1 MVNKGFNQS
10 YVRVPLFWN
19 CRVRYRWIIFIFGQK
34 NWHRCWCCIRT
45 LFRRSTGKDL
55 SGPLISTIF
64 PPLNFFI
71 LYFFCFFKSLS
82 KKIFDPSP
90 EILVKFGRDLPPA
103 WSKATFSTLRNLKQL
118 ESSL

>member
-71 LYFFCFFKSLS
+71 LHFFCFFKSLS
-82 KKIFDPSP
+82 KK
-90 EILVKFGRDLPPA
+90 KF
-103 WSKATFSTLRNLKQL
+103 
-118 ESSL
+118 